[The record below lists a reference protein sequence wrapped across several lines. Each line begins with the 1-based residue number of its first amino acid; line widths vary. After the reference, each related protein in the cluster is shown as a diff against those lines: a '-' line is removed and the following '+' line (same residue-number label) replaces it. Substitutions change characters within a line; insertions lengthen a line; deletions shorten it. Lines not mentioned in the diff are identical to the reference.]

1 MSRSLATNA
10 GSLDSLKVRTRCGR
24 SLCARQIRS
33 TELGLIPTISAMA
46 AAVQWVAS
54 RGGSVAV
61 NSTTRSMMA
70 CARGGMRGGRV
81 LSRSE
86 PATPSGHA
94 LADEPLPPAPDARL
108 ALAGPP
114 HDFGGAVAV
123 RRGQDDPRPPDV
135 LLRAVPVRHD
145 RLQTGTVLGGQLDP
159 DPFAH
164 PRDVGMPV
172 AEGNPPLDAIHSRA
186 P

>member
-1 MSRSLATNA
+1 MPRSLATNA
-10 GSLDSLKVRTRCGR
+10 GSLESLKVRTRCGR

-33 TELGLIPTISAMA
+33 TELGLIPTAAAMA

-61 NSTTRSMMA
+61 NATTRSIVA

-81 LSRSE
+81 LSRSK
-86 PATPSGHA
+86 PGTPSLMNRSCQRRTHG
-94 LADEPLPPAPDARL
+94 LLLPARRITPAV
-108 ALAGPP
+108 PP
-114 HDFGGAVAV
+114 PRGRHDL
-123 RRGQDDPRPPDV
+123 RPPDV
-135 LLRAVPVRHD
+135 LLGAVPVRHH

-164 PRDVGMPV
+164 PRDV
-172 AEGNPPLDAIHSRA
+172 
-186 P
+186 